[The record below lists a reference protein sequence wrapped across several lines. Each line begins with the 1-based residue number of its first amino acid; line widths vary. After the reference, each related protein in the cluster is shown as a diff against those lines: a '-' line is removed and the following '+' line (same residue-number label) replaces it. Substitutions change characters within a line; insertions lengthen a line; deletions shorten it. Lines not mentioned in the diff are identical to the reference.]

1 MVKNTIFGIFLLA
14 SISQIN
20 AQLNMLPNG
29 SLEFPTAIPSSA
41 NNCIVFNFQ
50 GATII
55 DMGNVVNNWKLAEH
69 KVDRNEGPV
78 LILQPSICN
87 PGFPT
92 KPAIGFCANLSPADL
107 HNNIQFNPNSDN
119 KRYMALRADQ
129 KSSNFIF
136 NINNTCKLNR
146 RNHGAVG
153 IALENNATFPQG
165 VPLII
170 RYKIAPTRSLA
181 DGSTINV
188 CNSNLFTHVRFF
200 LSEKG
205 PENWNK
211 NNSDKQELISANFT
225 KNITSITSVSGTDLI
240 VFPCD
245 WQQVERKFTPNQ
257 SNFTTLIIYMEMG
270 GCLIDDIEIFPE
282 CVFNFGIQKKVYT
295 NGLYEPGSVD
305 GFNMKESASNIL
317 SVGNNVD
324 PQQAIGPVT
333 VEFNSKVNF
342 TAGSEIILRD
352 GFSAESLSDFTAKI
366 LPCPN
371 SFNKSSLPENVNV
384 NPDPNYVVLPPL
396 LSDEESEAAE
406 ARDAKLGE
414 SYDINLMP
422 NPAKE
427 KLQIQFG
434 NNDGLS
440 KINIYNSIGQL
451 IYEEAINQKNELF
464 IVTENY
470 KAGIYFVNII
480 NNLNEI
486 VLTKKFVKE

>member
-1 MVKNTIFGIFLLA
+1 
-14 SISQIN
+14 
-20 AQLNMLPNG
+20 
-29 SLEFPTAIPSSA
+29 
-41 NNCIVFNFQ
+41 
-50 GATII
+50 
-55 DMGNVVNNWKLAEH
+55 
-69 KVDRNEGPV
+69 
-78 LILQPSICN
+78 
-87 PGFPT
+87 
-92 KPAIGFCANLSPADL
+92 
-107 HNNIQFNPNSDN
+107 
-119 KRYMALRADQ
+119 
-129 KSSNFIF
+129 
-136 NINNTCKLNR
+136 
-146 RNHGAVG
+146 
-153 IALENNATFPQG
+153 
-165 VPLII
+165 
-170 RYKIAPTRSLA
+170 
-181 DGSTINV
+181 
-188 CNSNLFTHVRFF
+188 
-200 LSEKG
+200 
-205 PENWNK
+205 
-211 NNSDKQELISANFT
+211 
-225 KNITSITSVSGTDLI
+225 
-240 VFPCD
+240 
-245 WQQVERKFTPNQ
+245 
-257 SNFTTLIIYMEMG
+257 MEMG